1 MRDGLSGKEDDLYK
15 VLVADDESIILNG
28 IKNCIDWGLLG
39 MEVVATASDG
49 EQALE
54 AIERLNPDLC
64 LLDVHMPFVD
74 GLTVAK
80 LYLKRR
86 PDGIV
91 LFITG
96 YDEFSYAQAAVNTGA
111 IGYILKPVDE
121 EELLCAVKKASEL
134 MESRRRVD
142 LLIYNNLDTLREIF
156 FHDWLSGITSSK
168 DAKDNL
174 TFYGICL
181 KGEVAVL
188 FVRFYKDR
196 EDEFLSGKALQK
208 DMDLIKQEILMLV
221 DRFCPY
227 FLMRPDDKTIV
238 VVHSILGDDGWIDF
252 PLRLG
257 DKLDDNGIH
266 AEILHRQVESMED
279 VPAAY
284 REMDEKTNLLER
296 LSPIVRLLKQY
307 IDQNYKNPVMSL
319 KSFAKAHKTTSS
331 YISRQFK
338 QEMGQSFVDYLTF
351 VRISM
356 SIPFLKKPH
365 IKIFEIAEFVG
376 YNSQHYYCE
385 VFKQKMGI
393 TPSEYRQKFL

>member
-1 MRDGLSGKEDDLYK
+1 MRDGLPGKEDDLYK

-227 FLMRPDDKTIV
+227 FLMRPADKTIV

>member
-1 MRDGLSGKEDDLYK
+1 VRDGLSGKEDDLYK

-28 IKNCIDWGLLG
+28 IKNCIDWGSLG

>member
-1 MRDGLSGKEDDLYK
+1 VRDGLPGKEDDLYK

-28 IKNCIDWGLLG
+28 IKNCIDWGSLG

>member
-1 MRDGLSGKEDDLYK
+1 VRDGLSGKEDDLYK

>member
-1 MRDGLSGKEDDLYK
+1 MRDGLPGKEDDLYK

-28 IKNCIDWGLLG
+28 IKNCIDWGSLG

-227 FLMRPDDKTIV
+227 FLMRPADKTIV

>member
-1 MRDGLSGKEDDLYK
+1 MRDGLPGKEDDLYK

>member
-156 FHDWLSGITSSK
+156 FRDWLSGITSSK

>member
-1 MRDGLSGKEDDLYK
+1 MRDGLPGKEDDLYK

-28 IKNCIDWGLLG
+28 IKNCIDWGSLG

-208 DMDLIKQEILMLV
+208 DMDLIKQEILTLV

>member
-1 MRDGLSGKEDDLYK
+1 VRDGLSGKEDDLYK

-28 IKNCIDWGLLG
+28 IKNCIDWGSLG

-208 DMDLIKQEILMLV
+208 DMDLIKQEILTLV

-227 FLMRPDDKTIV
+227 FLMRPADKTIV

>member
-1 MRDGLSGKEDDLYK
+1 VRDGLPGKEDDLYK

-28 IKNCIDWGLLG
+28 IKNCIDWGSLG

-208 DMDLIKQEILMLV
+208 DMDLIKQEILTLV

-227 FLMRPDDKTIV
+227 FLMRPADKTIV

>member
-1 MRDGLSGKEDDLYK
+1 VRDGLPGKEDDLYK

>member
-28 IKNCIDWGLLG
+28 IKNCIDWGSLG

>member
-28 IKNCIDWGLLG
+28 IKNCIDWGSLG

-208 DMDLIKQEILMLV
+208 DMDLIKQEILTLV

-227 FLMRPDDKTIV
+227 FLMRPADKTIV

>member
-1 MRDGLSGKEDDLYK
+1 MRDGLPGKEDDLYK

-28 IKNCIDWGLLG
+28 IKNCIDWGSLG

-208 DMDLIKQEILMLV
+208 DMDLIKQEILTLV

-227 FLMRPDDKTIV
+227 FLMRPADKTIV

>member
-28 IKNCIDWGLLG
+28 IKNCIDWGSLG

-227 FLMRPDDKTIV
+227 FLMRPADKTIV

>member
-1 MRDGLSGKEDDLYK
+1 MRDGLPGKEDDLYK

-28 IKNCIDWGLLG
+28 IKNCIDWGSLG